1 MKLYFGINFEK
12 GNEILQ
18 QRFIN
23 FATASE
29 NNIVHLTDLIS
40 SAIYYGNQAEISDTT
55 TGKFYLFQ
63 IELDE
68 LEMQPVLDK
77 PNTVIV
83 ARNLALGSDV
93 IAYAVLP
100 VTTNEEHE
108 LSYITKESVKFQNDA
123 NPTIPASV
131 EQIVWQELSY

>member
-29 NNIVHLTDLIS
+29 DNMVHLTDLIS
-40 SAIYYGNQAEISDTT
+40 SAIYYGNQAEINEMG
-55 TGKFYLFQ
+55 TGKFYLYQ
-63 IELDE
+63 IELDKS
-68 LEMQPVLDK
+68 EMQPVVDK

-100 VTTNEEHE
+100 VATDEEHE
-108 LSYITKESVKFQNDA
+108 LSYITKESVKFQKDA
-123 NPTIPASV
+123 NTTIPASV
-131 EQIVWQELSY
+131 EHIVWQELSY